1 MRIGT
6 SPFEL
11 SGPSQDRGIF
21 TVAVVGRLKRNSPN
35 YPGFS
40 ADCSGFLGL
49 PGGPTLLVA
58 GRLQSGPGA
67 VFLGPKCWIFLGIWA
82 HSSCRLT
89 LERMTIGRLSQRG
102 RRLRPQLCN
111 QLQNLP
117 EHLPGNGD
125 LGHLEGSAAAVTDDL
140 GADLDQ
146 LSPLGA
152 IATSP

>member
-1 MRIGT
+1 MWSDYLTGI
-6 SPFEL
+6 PQMNPEL
-11 SGPSQDRGIF
+11 G
-21 TVAVVGRLKRNSPN
+21 
-35 YPGFS
+35 
-40 ADCSGFLGL
+40 ADGSGFLGL

-89 LERMTIGRLSQRG
+89 LERVTIGRLSRRG

-140 GADLDQ
+140 GADLISFSFRVDSDQ
-146 LSPLGA
+146 SSHGEVQVKGLRFNR
-152 IATSP
+152 